1 MTLVMP
7 KATIV
12 IIHHEAIQMMG
23 VVRDVPI
30 AAHVEKHAARLL
42 LGTHPTSG
50 HETPMVKQYVK
61 YGGSPRG
68 LQAMILGGKVRAL
81 LDGRFNVSVEDIQ
94 QVAAP
99 ALRHRII
106 LNFEGEAEEVKTDAI
121 IKEIVGQVKVEE
133 K

>member
-1 MTLVMP
+1 
-7 KATIV
+7 
-12 IIHHEAIQMMG
+12 MMG

-30 AAHVEKHAARLL
+30 AAHVEKLAARLL
-42 LGTHPTSG
+42 LATHPGGG

-68 LQAMILGGKVRAL
+68 LQGMILGGKVRAL
-81 LDGRFNVSVEDIQ
+81 LDGRFNVSVEDIK
-94 QVAAP
+94 QVATP
-99 ALRHRII
+99 ALRHRLI

-121 IKEIVGQVKVEE
+121 IAEILERTKVEE

>member
-1 MTLVMP
+1 
-7 KATIV
+7 
-12 IIHHEAIQMMG
+12 
-23 VVRDVPI
+23 
-30 AAHVEKHAARLL
+30 
-42 LGTHPTSG
+42 
-50 HETPMVKQYVK
+50 MVKQYVK

-81 LDGRFNVSVEDIQ
+81 LDGRFNVSVDDIQ
-94 QVAAP
+94 QVAPP

-121 IKEIVGQVKVEE
+121 ITEILNKTVVEL